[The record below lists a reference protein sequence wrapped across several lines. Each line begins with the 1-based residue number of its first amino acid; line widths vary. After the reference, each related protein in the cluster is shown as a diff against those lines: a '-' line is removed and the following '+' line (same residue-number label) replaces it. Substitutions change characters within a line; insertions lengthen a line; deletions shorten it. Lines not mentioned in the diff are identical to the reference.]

1 MGTDQTALQSPILRL
16 TGISKQFPGVR
27 ALEGVDFHLFAGEVH
42 ALMGENGAG
51 KSTLINIIS
60 GLLQP
65 TSGQILVGGQE
76 VVFSNTLRAQ
86 KAGISTITQEF
97 NLVPQLTVA
106 ENIFL
111 GREPKRRTGLL
122 NWPEIRRRASE
133 VLEELKL
140 NVPLTRGSAISALET
155 GNWSRSRK
163 PFQWT
168 SGSLPWMSRRPL

>member
-1 MGTDQTALQSPILRL
+1 MGTDQTTLQSPILSL

-27 ALEGVDFHLFAGEVH
+27 ALEGVDFRLFAGEVH

-65 TSGQILVGGQE
+65 TSGQIFVGGQE
-76 VVFSNTLRAQ
+76 VVFSNALQAQ

-106 ENIFL
+106 ENIFSVVNRK
-111 GREPKRRTGLL
+111 G
-122 NWPEIRRRASE
+122 
-133 VLEELKL
+133 
-140 NVPLTRGSAISALET
+140 ALD
-155 GNWSRSRK
+155 S
-163 PFQWT
+163 
-168 SGSLPWMSRRPL
+168 

>member
-1 MGTDQTALQSPILRL
+1 MGTDQTALQSPILSL

-27 ALEGVDFHLFAGEVH
+27 ALEGVDFRLFAGEVH

-76 VVFSNTLRAQ
+76 VVFSNTLQAQ

-111 GREPKRRTGLL
+111 GREPKRRIGLL

-133 VLEELKL
+133 VLKELKL
-140 NVPLTRGSAISALET
+140 RVPLNQRVSY
-155 GNWSRSRK
+155 
-163 PFQWT
+163 
-168 SGSLPWMSRRPL
+168 